1 MFRSEPLNKPGLV
14 YIVTCAYSTSQP
26 LEFPIFLLW
35 SEVTTFRSYDHLP
48 LIITDT
54 FFCFKGS
61 IFLCMYMCIACLI
74 KQMLFEQKHFTTVF
88 RQIIAILP
96 LNKSPPLNGNI

>member
-1 MFRSEPLNKPGLV
+1 MHIVLPNPWNFPFFFCGLK
-14 YIVTCAYSTSQP
+14 SQH
-26 LEFPIFLLW
+26 LEVI
-35 SEVTTFRSYDHLP
+35 DHLP